1 MTPADDDVLFAGAAR
16 QAALIREK
24 RVSPVELVT
33 GYLERIDIFD
43 VRLRAFITVCRESA
57 LAEAFPSRRGKMKT
71 STSPSISRSTP
82 A

>member
-33 GYLERIDIFD
+33 AYLERIDIFD

-57 LAEAFPSRRGKMKT
+57 LAEAVRAEADLHQPQR
-71 STSPSISRSTP
+71 IH
-82 A
+82 AQE